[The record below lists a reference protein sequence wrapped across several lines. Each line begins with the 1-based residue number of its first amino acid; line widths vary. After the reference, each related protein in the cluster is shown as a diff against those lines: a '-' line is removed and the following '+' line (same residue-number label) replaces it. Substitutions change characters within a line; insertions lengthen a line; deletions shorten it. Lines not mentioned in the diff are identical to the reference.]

1 METITIS
8 LSGLTPKIKRHLSV
22 IGKRMYD
29 KEGKNLF
36 SNITTSTAEDA
47 IFEHYTTVAAQN
59 IAAALAKF
67 VTAYS
72 DTSITVGSERW
83 SAQVKLAL
91 KSAAESYALLFAV
104 GEYLAMT
111 HPDLAK
117 KYQEDAVGTMATII
131 ETANNKVAPTQNSSD
146 HYYSSVT
153 GSVSETNIYPE
164 FDKLTSGYY
173 YLKGRIGTIDNPVVF
188 VNIEF
193 KEIEPADGEEILS
206 GCLFSFKEDKMQTV
220 AEPKE
225 TAALLTQIRT
235 AALDAITNVY
245 GMSDFTTPSSSQSY
259 NTIINPIGFIKL
271 S

>member
-36 SNITTSTAEDA
+36 SNITTSTAEDP
-47 IFEHYTTVAAQN
+47 IFEHYITIAAQN
-59 IAAALAKF
+59 IAATLDKF

-72 DTSITVGSERW
+72 DTSVTVQSERW
-83 SAQVKLAL
+83 STQVKLAL
-91 KSAAESYALLFAV
+91 KSAAESYALLFTV
-104 GEYLAMT
+104 GEFLAMT

-117 KYQEDAVGTMATII
+117 KYQEDAVGTMTTII
-131 ETANNKVAPTQNSSD
+131 ETANNKVAPTQNSST
-146 HYYSSVT
+146 HYNNVT

-164 FDKLTSGYY
+164 FDKLTTGYY
-173 YLKGRIGTIDNPVVF
+173 YLKGKILTIDNPIVY
-188 VNIEF
+188 VNVESH
-193 KEIEPADGEEILS
+193 EIEPADGEEILF
-206 GCLFSFKEDKMQTV
+206 GCLFSFKEDKMMTV

-225 TAALLTQIRT
+225 TPNLLTQIRS
-235 AALDAITNVY
+235 AALNAITNVY
-245 GMSDFTTPSSSQSY
+245 NMSDFNTPSTTQSHNY
-259 NTIINPIGFIKL
+259 VITPIGFIKL